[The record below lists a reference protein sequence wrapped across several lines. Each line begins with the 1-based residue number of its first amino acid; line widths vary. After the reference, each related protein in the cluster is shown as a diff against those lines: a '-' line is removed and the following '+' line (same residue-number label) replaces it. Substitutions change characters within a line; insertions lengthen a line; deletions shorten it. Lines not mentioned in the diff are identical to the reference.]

1 MPNITA
7 GQPTGI
13 NIPAGQVLTL
23 VGSSNVTGM
32 LRIFSPDRTSRS
44 QTNVMPGASSYGP
57 YPSDVNCELQCW
69 TGDVNYAAAA
79 SAVPS
84 ATAGLPQ
91 GVDSDFAAAVVGAA
105 GFMPQ
110 FGSNALHRWMGA
122 FSSGDTSNATYSM
135 KWMVEADF
143 DQVGFLILHREATAA
158 SGWSLVAAATETAS
172 TATQATTFH
181 PVVGGTAYNAIRGA
195 TDTYGWESYTV
206 PDIPSGGTLTL
217 PKFSLV
223 APLALSSVPRADG
236 GIGRLLMARVHKNG
250 GAGEPKSFRFSA
262 KFDNMRTPNAAN
274 RGRIIQVGSVGSDA
288 VGTLG
293 TSLTLGSQVP
303 ALFPIIRYRRPVVT
317 VAAVGDSITE
327 NFAET
332 TEGLTNYM
340 FRACA
345 DVSTESV
352 PVIPQNYGL
361 SSQGGTVYLPHF
373 KLVASQSPPSI
384 AFFFPFSP
392 NDIATPTLR
401 SIQDERARAADF
413 VDYCRTYRIY
423 PVLCTSPP
431 NNGYA
436 QTPDDF
442 RKAVNAMVLS
452 AAGSWGVTACDFSAL
467 GDGATPERYVSGL
480 NADSTHPDEDGI
492 ELMAAA
498 VRTVLRAVVPRIA
511 R

>member
-1 MPNITA
+1 MTVRFLTSWNGYSAGDRATLTNEAALISAGIARNDYVQDGVSPLYPPN
-7 GQPTGI
+7 
-13 NIPAGQVLTL
+13 
-23 VGSSNVTGM
+23 M
-32 LRIFSPDRTSRS
+32 D
-44 QTNVMPGASSYGP
+44 
-57 YPSDVNCELQCW
+57 
-69 TGDVNYAAAA
+69 YA
-79 SAVPS
+79 
-84 ATAGLPQ
+84 T
-91 GVDSDFAAAVVGAA
+91 AVVGAG
-105 GFMPQ
+105 GFMPEMRGQ
-110 FGSNALHRWMGA
+110 ALHRWMGA
-122 FSSGDTSNATYSM
+122 FSSGDTSNATYGM

-143 DQVGFLILHREATAA
+143 DQVGFLILHREATKAT
-158 SGWSLVAAATETAS
+158 GWSLVAAATETAS
-172 TATQATTFH
+172 IATQASTFH
-181 PVVGGTAYNAIRGA
+181 PIVGGTAYNAVRGS

-217 PKFSLV
+217 PAYSLV
-223 APLALSSVPRADG
+223 PPAAFSSVPRADG

-250 GAGEPKSFRFSA
+250 SAGEPKSFRFSA

-303 ALFPIIRYRRPVVT
+303 TLFPIVRYRRPVIT

-340 FRACA
+340 LRACA

-352 PVIPQNYGL
+352 PVIAQNYGL
-361 SSQGGTVYLPHF
+361 SSQGGAVYLPHF
-373 KLVASQSPPSI
+373 KLMAAQSPPSI

-392 NDIATPTLR
+392 NDIATPTRR
-401 SIQDERARAADF
+401 SVQDGLARMAEF
-413 VDYCRTYRIY
+413 VDFCRANRIY
-423 PVLCTSPP
+423 PVLCTPLP

-442 RKAVNAMVLS
+442 RKLVKATVLS

-498 VRTVLRAVVPRIA
+498 VRNVLRAVVPRIA